1 MVGEDNIFLLLVQTI
16 CINNF
21 KGVFLRIDRALLQGH
36 VNLRECHGAGVS
48 AQCLP
53 DGDMQLVFHHADLL
67 ALHIVG
73 SLHSDVAGHLAH
85 SLIEKAD
92 QLKTI
97 AVVLIAVI
105 VVHCFIVHSLAELL
119 GILVQ
124 EGQINH
130 AQFRHKICGECC

>member
-1 MVGEDNIFLLLVQTI
+1 
-16 CINNF
+16 
-21 KGVFLRIDRALLQGH
+21 
-36 VNLRECHGAGVS
+36 
-48 AQCLP
+48 
-53 DGDMQLVFHHADLL
+53 MQFVFHHADLL

-92 QLKTI
+92 QLKAI

-105 VVHCFIVHSLAELL
+105 VVHCFIVHSLSELL